1 MFHFIVSSRSVKYLI
16 LFLNLSNSIS
26 FAMCRLSLESITA
39 KVSVSADLLVL
50 FPWQDLEEDY
60 GLWKEETGRWLPD

>member
-1 MFHFIVSSRSVKYLI
+1 MFHFIVSSSSVKYLI

-26 FAMCRLSLESITA
+26 FGMRRLSLESITA